1 MKRKI
6 GFVLAA
12 FAATVVMALQ
22 NACFHGVVCRGGFS
36 AGVGGW
42 LAVLGHGLS
51 LDLTVAGYVTAPA
64 AARDAPQRCGCAFRN
79 GSGGES

>member
-12 FAATVVMALQ
+12 FAATVVMAPKT
-22 NACFHGVVCRGGFS
+22 AFCFHGVVCRGGFRR
-36 AGVGGW
+36 AGFGGW

-51 LDLTVAGYVTAPA
+51 LDLTVAGYVTALPA
-64 AARDAPQRCGCAFRN
+64 RC
-79 GSGGES
+79 S